1 MIHKEN
7 GGQAQARNRALDI
20 CKGDYITFLDSDD
33 FLHVDYIDYLVRA
46 ALNTNADIVQCD
58 YVRGLDTTFP
68 IINRSIIEETFDNHS
83 IFLSEK
89 ANVIVCGK
97 LYRREILLNNRIK
110 EGRYYEDDFTTWKWY
125 YTANKIVVSNRALYY
140 YTVNPNSTMAGHK
153 KKPSFDFMDA
163 YKERIAFFVGTGE
176 KDLEHCSR
184 LQLCKSLLL
193 TYGHSKLSEEERRM
207 VKEKFDENLE
217 KIKHSPYIRS
227 FYKALLVM
235 VLLFVIY
242 STFITTSLLVSL
254 VVLLLVL
261 AYRGTKTPFFLLTL
275 VVLYFT
281 LWVLNKA
288 GVFVDLID
296 VIYPYFDGTAVDS
309 KLDDIRASL
318 IDGEIQG
325 NTLVGRE
332 DLHRISWNSF
342 FRSPIWG
349 TSIAGGHSAIVD
361 RLGGLGLLGGLPFI
375 MMFISFYRMIFPRL
389 LPYQIR
395 YFFITGFGAGMIYL
409 YEKGLWGCENWL
421 MLMVMMPSVLLAV
434 TPVKK

>member
-1 MIHKEN
+1 MFLMGKAKISVIIPVYKVEQYLRNCIESVINQTYTNWELILVDDGSPDKCGEICDGYAAKDSRIKVIHKEN

-46 ALNTNADIVQCD
+46 ALKTNADIVQCN

-68 IINRSIIEETFDNHS
+68 ILNKSIIEETFDNHS

-89 ANVIVCGK
+89 ANVIVWGK

-193 TYGHSKLSEEERRM
+193 TYRHSKLSEEERRE
-207 VKEKFDENLE
+207 VKTKFEE
-217 KIKHSPYIRS
+217 SWEEIKHSPYIKDK
-227 FYKALLVM
+227 YKC
-235 VLLFVIY
+235 LFRA
-242 STFITTSLLVSL
+242 FD
-254 VVLLLVL
+254 L
-261 AYRGTKTPFFLLTL
+261 APLF
-275 VVLYFT
+275 
-281 LWVLNKA
+281 
-288 GVFVDLID
+288 
-296 VIYPYFDGTAVDS
+296 
-309 KLDDIRASL
+309 
-318 IDGEIQG
+318 
-325 NTLVGRE
+325 
-332 DLHRISWNSF
+332 
-342 FRSPIWG
+342 
-349 TSIAGGHSAIVD
+349 TSILVNK
-361 RLGGLGLLGGLPFI
+361 
-375 MMFISFYRMIFPRL
+375 
-389 LPYQIR
+389 IR
-395 YFFITGFGAGMIYL
+395 G
-409 YEKGLWGCENWL
+409 
-421 MLMVMMPSVLLAV
+421 
-434 TPVKK
+434 